1 MKGRRKKGIAA
12 VIMAALMLVGLVP
25 SDFTLVQA
33 KAATWDVEVNAGDL
47 TAETLTADKTVGEFF
62 TIPSGVQID
71 ANKKYV
77 NLDGTSTAIS
87 NRIKL
92 KANVKLKFTVPEGQ
106 KATIE
111 LYALCGSS
119 GAPAAGGNVYVYNA
133 TDDTTV
139 GEVGRPLKSEPVD
152 SNSVKTGILPITY
165 ADIPAGTYYLTDT
178 DYQTNIYYLRAK
190 LDTVAQ
196 DKDITVNVGDL
207 TAETLTADK
216 TVGEF
221 FTIPSGVQI
230 DANKKYVNLDGTST
244 AISNRIKLKAN
255 VKLKF
260 TVPEGQKA
268 TIELYALCGSSGA
281 PAAGGNVYVYNAT
294 DDTTVGEVGRP
305 LKSEP
310 VDSNS
315 VKTGILPITY
325 ADIPAGT
332 YYLTDASYQTNI
344 YYLRAYLRS
353 ASGPSGTAPVVSG
366 ASAALKA
373 GTDNVAHITWS
384 IDTAASGD
392 GKLAVD
398 VYKDGTKLVT
408 KTMED
413 AAATEYD
420 YEMTASG
427 SYTFK
432 VYGKLGTNTTT
443 EAETSTPV
451 VYTKTLGKPSVTA
464 KEGDSKITL
473 SWGEVAEAT
482 SYKVTIKDEA
492 GTAVVNAEETVEKT
506 FTKEGLTNLTKYTCT
521 VTAVR
526 SSDSATAVSDEVV
539 CMPYQAPDTSSAI
552 PGMNVINQSEDNQIS
567 ISRTGG
573 SILVSQPA
581 TGGGIASSGITNTSF
596 VLTPSTV
603 TGDFTMSA
611 DITVEATGSGTGPG
625 IYFGM
630 FTGTESNSKLA
641 TVAFRGDKNFNAYR
655 TKNEAE
661 NAYNNGGSNKGAA
674 KLATKYTYTIIR
686 TGTESISI
694 KVTDEDKN
702 TVAENTWGI
711 KSGKDFV
718 DFSED
723 LKGPVRL
730 GFAVY
735 NASAKVENLKIVQGD
750 NTVYDASK
758 LTGSFS
764 SFIDNWDK
772 VDAPVISVEGSKD
785 KMVVTSDCV
794 IGPTGAG
801 SVKVE
806 MKDSTGK
813 VVATQS
819 KSSMGKQQTFEFAP
833 EFSGDYTFVATA
845 SRPSEDKTYTSNT
858 VGINGFVST
867 LHAPEN
873 ITATSQGAG
882 EIKVEWSAYKE
893 ATSGYRVSYKV
904 ADAAGDYTVVGTTTD
919 TFKTVS
925 GLTVGTKYEF
935 KVEALRGTEAQGAT
949 VTSTASADAKFKWE
963 FAAFGSSTDKANNGF
978 VGDANDG
985 SVQVF
990 SEGGKGKIVPN
1001 STDGL
1006 AFYYTKLPVTT
1017 NFTLKA
1023 KVTADKWTLSNAQEG
1038 FGVMAA
1044 DRVGVN
1050 GDSSTFWNN
1059 MYQAIATKVEYYV
1072 DEATGEVS
1080 DAGKKISMKLGLG
1093 VIERVGV
1100 TQENLSKLEAG
1111 DTATVNNEFRTE
1123 TQTLETSC
1131 AGLNAGTYNV
1141 IGNST
1146 NQAVTDGIQGLTEF
1160 YLTIQK
1166 NNTGYFVTYSD
1177 AQGNP
1182 VRTIKHYD
1190 TEALSQVDKD
1200 SVYVGFFASRN
1211 ARATFSDITLTLI
1224 DPANDA
1230 PAEEKPIKYV
1240 TPSYTVTS
1248 PTATGNSSYDFTF
1261 VSTADGRLTIDG
1273 IAGVEDVWVNANEP
1287 FVKNKTLRYGE
1298 NYFSITFTPDPNF
1311 VPLKGDKLTSYE
1323 PYNFGHVVTYKT
1335 IGSAGESIWVSPTG
1349 TSQGSGHVTNPV
1361 DIYTAVKYVQPG
1373 QQIILKG
1380 GHYDLWD
1387 TVKTARGNNGYADK
1401 YIYMIADPD
1410 SEERPVLDF
1419 HNYCPG
1425 MVLAGDYW
1433 YFKGF
1438 DVTKSANAQ
1447 KGIQVSGSNN
1457 VLDQVNA
1464 YHNGNTG
1471 IQISRLLGTDL
1482 WDNWPA
1488 NNLILNCTSY
1498 GNADKG
1504 YEDADGFAAKLTV
1517 ADGNVFDGCIA
1528 YNNADD
1534 GWDLFAKVETGS
1546 IGSVTIKNSIAYGN
1560 GYLEDGTNAG
1570 NGNGFK
1576 MGGDSLSGYH
1586 KLINSIAYNNKAK
1599 GIDSNSCPDI
1609 QVESSTSFNNE
1620 SYNVAFYTNN
1630 AANTDYSANGIL
1642 SYRKGTSVEEQFKPK
1657 GTQDNNK
1664 IYGNTNYYWDKATNQ
1679 SANKAGAAVDDTWF
1693 VSLDTSVAPTRNA
1706 DGTINMHGLLTPTD
1720 KVPEGVGARIEGTK
1734 STEIIVKPSVEP
1746 DADEDKNDEEE
1757 TVITSPD
1764 VTSGLNIIGQ
1774 NIGVQA
1780 DKGTVI
1786 KNAAGQVVTAGD
1798 IYIKALPVKATESQA
1813 EAILEVIKTK
1823 ELKVADNAGIDY
1835 FEVSLVDIAGNP
1847 LTFDGKIVITF
1858 AYPNGTNA
1866 ASHSF
1871 SVLHLLK
1878 SGELDIMEPTLTDSG
1893 VSVAVSELSP
1903 FAVVYAEKAADGNA
1917 GQTLVSAETG
1927 DRTPI
1932 IPIVIL
1938 LIVSAGIIVAGII
1951 ISKKKRA

>member
-33 KAATWDVEVNAGDL
+33 KAADTTYILKADDL
-47 TAETLTADKTVGEFF
+47 TTNAEYGTGKASSTLDC
-62 TIPSGVQID
+62 
-71 ANKKYV
+71 
-77 NLDGTSTAIS
+77 GTD
-87 NRIKL
+87 NYFKL
-92 KANVKLKFTVPEGQ
+92 
-106 KATIE
+106 
-111 LYALCGSS
+111 
-119 GAPAAGGNVYVYNA
+119 NA
-133 TDDTTV
+133 TDSTKTIKITGNEKTFSVDGESVACTKRIQLQKNAANTIDFTV
-139 GEVGRPLKSEPVD
+139 QGGNTAKVTACVISSNPSGAASMVLFGSDGTVKYGPKDAPGAYVSGESEVVFENVEAGSYKLGTKSD
-152 SNSVKTGILPITY
+152 SAKQ
-165 ADIPAGTYYLTDT
+165 A
-178 DYQTNIYYLRAK
+178 NIYYIKVVESSA
-190 LDTVAQ
+190 A
-196 DKDITVNVGDL
+196 
-207 TAETLTADK
+207 
-216 TVGEF
+216 
-221 FTIPSGVQI
+221 PS
-230 DANKKYVNLDGTST
+230 T
-244 AISNRIKLKAN
+244 
-255 VKLKF
+255 
-260 TVPEGQKA
+260 
-268 TIELYALCGSSGA
+268 
-281 PAAGGNVYVYNAT
+281 
-294 DDTTVGEVGRP
+294 
-305 LKSEP
+305 
-310 VDSNS
+310 
-315 VKTGILPITY
+315 
-325 ADIPAGT
+325 
-332 YYLTDASYQTNI
+332 
-344 YYLRAYLRS
+344 
-353 ASGPSGTAPVVSG
+353 GTAPVISS
-366 ASAALKA
+366 ATAALKD
-373 GTDNVAHITWS
+373 GTDNVAHIQWT
-384 IDTAASGD
+384 IGTPAAGD
-392 GKLAVD
+392 GKLVVD
-398 VYKDGTKLVT
+398 VYKDGTKLVS

-432 VYGKLGTNTTT
+432 VYGKLGENTTA
-443 EAETSTPV
+443 EAVTPTPV

-464 KEGDSKITL
+464 DGLDSKIKL
-473 SWGEVAEAT
+473 SWGAVAEAT

-492 GTAVVNAEETVEKT
+492 GTAVVNAEETAEKT
-506 FTKEGLTNLTKYTCT
+506 FTKEGLTNLKKYTCT

-539 CMPYQAPDTSSAI
+539 CMPYKAPDTSSAI
-552 PGMNVINQSEDNQIS
+552 PGMNVINQTEKNQVF

-573 SILVSQPA
+573 EMNFSQSA
-581 TGGGIASSGITNTSF
+581 STGGVTSGGISDSSFVITNEKIS
-596 VLTPSTV
+596 
-603 TGDFTMSA
+603 GDFNMSA
-611 DITVEATGSGTGPG
+611 DITVSSFNGQSTSG
-625 IYFGM
+625 IYFGAY
-630 FTGTESNSKLA
+630 TGTANKDALA
-641 TVAFRGDKNFNAYR
+641 TVAARGKKDTVFYR
-655 TKNEAE
+655 TKADSSYSSSKFSPE
-661 NAYNNGGSNKGAA
+661 Y
-674 KLATKYTYTIIR
+674 KLATNKEYTFVFSK
-686 TGTESISI
+686 TGTSFAMALKDGDTEVGSKSWVIG
-694 KVTDEDKN
+694 TDVATALGDEVYAGLLLNGVSAVVKN
-702 TVAENTWGI
+702 FKITKGDTTVFD
-711 KSGKDFV
+711 S
-718 DFSED
+718 
-723 LKGPVRL
+723 
-730 GFAVY
+730 
-735 NASAKVENLKIVQGD
+735 
-750 NTVYDASK
+750 SK

-764 SFIDNWDK
+764 SFVDNWDK
-772 VDAPVISVEGSKD
+772 VDAPVLSVTGTKD
-785 KMVVTSDCV
+785 KMTVTSKCV
-794 IGPTGAG
+794 IGALGAG

-806 MKDSTGK
+806 MKDSAGK
-813 VVATQS
+813 VVETQS
-819 KSSMGKQQTFEFAP
+819 SSTGGNEQVFDFKP

-867 LHAPEN
+867 LHAPKN

-882 EIKVEWSAYKE
+882 EIKVEWSEYKE

-904 ADAAGDYTVVGTTTD
+904 ADAAGDYTLAGTTTD

-925 GLTVGTKYEF
+925 GLNVGTKYEF

-949 VTSTASADAKFKWE
+949 ATATASADAKFKWE
-963 FAAFGSSTDKANNGF
+963 FAAFGESVNKDNNGF
-978 VGDANDG
+978 KGDANDG
-985 SVQVF
+985 SVQVY
-990 SEGGKGKIVPN
+990 SENGKGKIVPA

-1023 KVTADKWTLSNAQEG
+1023 KVTVDKWTLSNAQEG

-1050 GDSSTFWNN
+1050 GDSTSFWNN
-1059 MYQAIATKVEYYV
+1059 SYQAIATKVEYYV

-1080 DAGKKISMKLGLG
+1080 DAGNKISMKLGLG
-1093 VIERVGV
+1093 VIEKVGV
-1100 TQENLSKLEAG
+1100 TQENLSKFEAN
-1111 DTATVNNEFRTE
+1111 DTATVNNVFSTE

-1131 AGLNAGTYNV
+1131 AGLDAGTYNV

-1182 VRTIKHYD
+1182 VKTIKYYD
-1190 TEALSQVDKD
+1190 TDALSQIDKD
-1200 SVYVGFFASRN
+1200 NVYVGFFASRN
-1211 ARATFSDITLTLI
+1211 ARATFSEITLTLT

-1248 PTATGNSSYDFTF
+1248 PTATGNYEYDLRFI
-1261 VSTADGRLTIDG
+1261 SNADGWLTIGGRD
-1273 IAGVEDVWVNANEP
+1273 VEDQYVKANEEFIKRYNITEGDNN
-1287 FVKNKTLRYGE
+1287 FV
-1298 NYFSITFTPDPNF
+1298 ITFTPDPKF

-1323 PYNFGHVVTYKT
+1323 PYRFVHVVKLKT
-1335 IGSAGESIWVSPTG
+1335 IGAAKESIWVAPDGSSMGTG
-1349 TSQGSGHVTNPV
+1349 EESTPL

-1380 GHYDLWD
+1380 GHYDLWS
-1387 TVKTARGNNGYADK
+1387 TVKTARGNNGTPNN

-1410 SEERPVLDF
+1410 ATERPVLDF
-1419 HNYCPG
+1419 NYSGPG
-1425 MVLAGDYW
+1425 MILAGDYW

-1457 VLDQVNA
+1457 VLDQINA

-1534 GWDLFAKVETGS
+1534 GWDLFAKVESGL
-1546 IGSVTIKNSIAYGN
+1546 IGSVTIKNSVAYGN

-1576 MGGDSLSGYH
+1576 MGGSSLSGYH
-1586 KLINSIAYNNKAK
+1586 KLINSIAYNNKSK

-1620 SYNVAFYTNN
+1620 SYNVAFYTNT
-1630 AANTDYSANGIL
+1630 ASTTDYSANGIL
-1642 SYRKGTSVEEQFKPK
+1642 SYRKGTSVEEQLKLK
-1657 GTQDNNK
+1657 DNQDK
-1664 IYGNTNYYWDKATNQ
+1664 SKVYGNTNYYWDKATNQ
-1679 SANKAGAAVDDTWF
+1679 SANKAGETVDDTWF
-1693 VSLDTSVAPTRNA
+1693 VSLDTSIVPTRNT
-1706 DGTINMHGLLTPTD
+1706 DGTINMNGLLVLTD
-1720 KVPEGVGARIEGTK
+1720 KAPSGVGARINGTA
-1734 STEIIVKPSVEP
+1734 SSVIK
-1746 DADEDKNDEEE
+1746 KNDSVYFPTDSNEEVEE
-1757 TVITSPD
+1757 TAITNPD

-1858 AYPNGTNA
+1858 AYPNGTSA
-1866 ASHSF
+1866 ATHSF

-1938 LIVSAGIIVAGII
+1938 LIVSAGIIVAGIV